1 MNIFGIGPMEMGVIA
16 VIALLIFG
24 PSKLPEVMGQAGK
37 MVGDFRKMTA
47 GFTGEFEKT
56 MAEAKELTSGITSEL
71 GGMSKQ
77 VNSVSNSVKKDL
89 AGNKKATSSTTKTT
103 TAAKTGTAAKT
114 TTSTAAKSTTSTTSS
129 AAKKTTPATASKPAR
144 PPLPVASRED
154 PTADFSLFEPDIV
167 ERPRRTR
174 TAAPAAITD
183 LLPRE
188 LIEEVVPASS
198 DSPNGT
204 NPDDPLER
212 ARQRRR
218 NAGYGR
224 ISA

>member
-37 MVGDFRKMTA
+37 MVADFRKMTA

-56 MAEAKELTSGITSEL
+56 MAEAKELTSGITKEL
-71 GGMSKQ
+71 GGVSKQ

-89 AGNKKATSSTTKTT
+89 AGNKKATTSTTKPSTTTKTT
-103 TAAKTGTAAKT
+103 TAAKSG
-114 TTSTAAKSTTSTTSS
+114 TSTTAKASTSTTSS
-129 AAKKTTPATASKPAR
+129 ATKSTTAAKPAK
-144 PPLPVASRED
+144 PPTPVSSRED
-154 PTADFSLFEPDIV
+154 PTADFSLFEPDVV

-174 TAAPAAITD
+174 TAAPAAISD

-188 LIEEVVPASS
+188 LFVEVAAGTSEVATGTTAS
-198 DSPNGT
+198 
-204 NPDDPLER
+204 DPLER